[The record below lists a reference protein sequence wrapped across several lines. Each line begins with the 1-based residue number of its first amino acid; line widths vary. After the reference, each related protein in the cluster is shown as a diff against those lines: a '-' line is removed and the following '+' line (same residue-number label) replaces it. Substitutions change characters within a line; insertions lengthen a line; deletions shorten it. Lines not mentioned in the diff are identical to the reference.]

1 MWWPGGASSWTEA
14 HSAAG
19 VTQPGAAWAVAE
31 GECDGSSGSDTY
43 LLIANT
49 SSNADS
55 VRVTLF
61 FEDGGTARR
70 EFQVEADTRFNV
82 AISHEFP
89 ESRGRRFGALVE
101 SAGGAPLVVEA
112 SLYRDAGGT
121 TWAAGSSTVATRVR

>member
-14 HSAAG
+14 HGAAG
-19 VTQPGAAWAVAE
+19 VTRAGTAWAVAE
-31 GECDGSSGSDTY
+31 GECGDVNGSETY

-49 SSNADS
+49 SPNADS

-89 ESRGRRFGALVE
+89 ESRGRRFGTLVE
-101 SAGGAPLVVEA
+101 SVGGAPLVVEA
-112 SLYRDAGGT
+112 SFYRDADGT
-121 TWAAGSSTVATRVR
+121 RWAAGSSTVATRLR